1 MKIFGREPALLLSFF
16 AVVVKLA
23 AAFGLDV
30 SSEQQAWVNAVAA
43 AAVGLALAV
52 MAGDGVSAAVL
63 GFVQAALALAVGL
76 GLDWSTDQQAVAMS
90 FVAAVVAMFERTQLV
105 APVSAADVRK
115 PATVRGV

>member
-1 MKIFGREPALLLSFF
+1 MKIFGREPALILAFI

-30 SSEQQAWVNAVAA
+30 STDQQAWINAVAA
-43 AAVGLALAV
+43 AAVGLILAV

-76 GLDWSTDQQAVAMS
+76 GLDWSVDQQAVAMS
-90 FVAAVVAMFERTQLV
+90 FVAAVVAMFDRTQV
-105 APVSAADVRK
+105 TAPVSAAEVKR
-115 PATVRGV
+115 PAAVRGV